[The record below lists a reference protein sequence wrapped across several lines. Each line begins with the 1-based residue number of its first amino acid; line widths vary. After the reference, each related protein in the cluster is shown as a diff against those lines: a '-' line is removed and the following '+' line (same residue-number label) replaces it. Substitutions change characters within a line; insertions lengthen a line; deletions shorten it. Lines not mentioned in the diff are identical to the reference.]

1 MVPGSPLRRFRR
13 LVLFALIAVL
23 ILIVVVAV
31 AGVYV
36 YDNSQNVDVRAFLS
50 ASPNNTCGL
59 ESYTEAW
66 AGFNDTPG
74 TTIDWGF
81 EFLNANTT
89 GPCTPTNLTTDT
101 PGFSVFDVSWNQTS
115 VPASPSPFAPNDPN
129 NGMGEVS
136 FALAIPGSSWSGDV
150 LLIFS

>member
-1 MVPGSPLRRFRR
+1 MV
-13 LVLFALIAVL
+13 
-23 ILIVVVAV
+23 ILLV
-31 AGVYV
+31 AGAGAYL
-36 YDNSQNVDVRAFLS
+36 YYENSRNVDVGVFLS
-50 ASPNNTCGL
+50 SSPNNTCGL
-59 ESYTEAW
+59 RNYTEVW
-66 AGFNDTPG
+66 DGFNSTPG
-74 TTIDWGF
+74 ATIDWEF